1 MERNKLILAIT
12 EKIVLMEKSL
22 YVLFTEDDIKKM
34 KIALQ
39 DAMNSKCPLIKE
51 SL

>member
-12 EKIVLMEKSL
+12 EKIILMEQSL
-22 YVLFTEDDIKKM
+22 YILFTEDDIKKM